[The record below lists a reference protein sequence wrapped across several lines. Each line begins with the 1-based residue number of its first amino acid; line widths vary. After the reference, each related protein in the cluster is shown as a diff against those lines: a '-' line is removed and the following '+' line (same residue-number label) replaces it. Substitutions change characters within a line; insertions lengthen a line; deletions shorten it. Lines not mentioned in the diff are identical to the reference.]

1 MKSKIAWLGGVLLLA
16 TAGAAWLRERSC
28 AEQAVILPDRSQVA
42 RSQPV
47 PGPAHSARRAPEREL
62 PGPPPPSPAESE
74 PRRDSPDHALIEQ
87 LFTPPGPDAT
97 EAVRQAWERSA
108 ISAYI
113 HAPGHPCEG
122 LPTSAASVRVLVDA
136 AVRDPLLDEMAEIDR
151 PQILLEGRKQ
161 SYPLN
166 NSCENL
172 DREDP
177 ESVERFITCF
187 ENLPEDP
194 RARPVA
200 IWLPVDADRPGATTL
215 REHYTRLIEN
225 RAAQLMAGPRCD
237 R

>member
-28 AEQAVILPDRSQVA
+28 AEEAAILPDRSQVA
-42 RSQPV
+42 GSQPV
-47 PGPAHSARRAPEREL
+47 LAPARSARRGPEREV
-62 PGPPPPSPAESE
+62 PGLPPPSRAESE
-74 PRRDSPDHALIEQ
+74 SRRDSPDHALLEQ

-108 ISAYI
+108 ISAYFYS
-113 HAPGHPCEG
+113 PGHPCEG
-122 LPTSAASVRVLVDA
+122 LPTTAASVRALVDA
-136 AVRDPLLDEMAEIDR
+136 AVRDPLLDQMPEIDR
-151 PQILLEGRKQ
+151 SQILLEGRKK

-166 NSCENL
+166 NACKDL
-172 DREDP
+172 DRDDP

-200 IWLPVDADRPGATTL
+200 IWLPVDADHPGATTL